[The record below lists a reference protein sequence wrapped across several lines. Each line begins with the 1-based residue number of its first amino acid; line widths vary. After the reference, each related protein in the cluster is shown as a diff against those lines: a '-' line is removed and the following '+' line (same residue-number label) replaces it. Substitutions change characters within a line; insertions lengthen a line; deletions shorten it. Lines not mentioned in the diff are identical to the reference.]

1 MALVNFIRRFLS
13 RDRRQHARHSRPSI
27 RVRYR
32 GRRVQTVDWSL
43 GGCLIP
49 APEPPFE
56 PPLRI
61 GDSFEGEISGIG
73 LGNSGDF
80 LAEVVR
86 ITEEG
91 ELGLR
96 WLELDSYV
104 FMALSAR
111 NAKKG

>member
-1 MALVNFIRRFLS
+1 MALMNFIRGLFS
-13 RDRRQHARHSRPSI
+13 RDRRQHERHRRPSI
-27 RVRYR
+27 RVRYHD
-32 GRRVQTVDWSL
+32 RRVQAVDWSL
-43 GGCLIP
+43 GGCLLP

-80 LAEVVR
+80 MAEVVR
-86 ITEEG
+86 ITEDG